1 MNEKYLEAKDKL
13 EREAKAAKYDKYAAA
28 MKGAVVKALIG
39 FCKQNETFADKVIRG
54 GSFEECMKAVAKNC
68 GSSISDAEA
77 YRRAVTFYWKGADI
91 RVQMEIVQ
99 ANAGAEEKETD
110 SRAADAT
117 RDAGKE
123 DNIILDLTDF
133 L

>member
-1 MNEKYLEAKDKL
+1 MNDLYQEAKDKL
-13 EREAKAAKYDKYAAA
+13 EREAKAGSYDRYASA
-28 MKGAVVKALIG
+28 MKSAVLKTLTG
-39 FCKQNETFADKVIRG
+39 FCKQNNAFADKVIHG

-77 YRRAVTFYWKGADI
+77 YRRAVAFYWKGADI

-99 ANAGAEEKETD
+99 GKADGKEETNCHVADTPHND
-110 SRAADAT
+110 SRA
-117 RDAGKE
+117 
-123 DNIILDLTDF
+123 DNIIIDLTDF